1 MTRSPKLN
9 LELLQD
15 ALDSGASIADVAR
28 KFNVHHEIIRRQI
41 NRGHV
46 ELYVAYDEDIEIS
59 TQEVTTWD
67 IEDILDDWWR
77 AAFSGDEVYIPP
89 PNRNS
94 AVTTKLYQYIGEI
107 YGGVV
112 GWMRKRGITRLR
124 SSFLKV
130 CTGCGL
136 FQSLNQFTQ
145 KSQCLIGMSSRC
157 RVCTSDQRNIDAV
170 RSAANRRRTLLLS
183 LPTNW
188 ERSHRL
194 AMRLDGGG
202 TCDLTDELECDD
214 DHFIP
219 VATGHCGTYLGNM
232 RPLASWLNANKSAAN
247 PYEWFEANRQRFD
260 LDQSRFDALVWRL
273 AAQNG
278 LTPEEFRKFTYWC
291 FENPRTVEQIA
302 EDNARYGYKKSSIE
316 IWRDQTG
323 LPFPIAVDFGYTAL
337 NNDTTRKEDAA

>member
-1 MTRSPKLN
+1 
-9 LELLQD
+9 
-15 ALDSGASIADVAR
+15 
-28 KFNVHHEIIRRQI
+28 
-41 NRGHV
+41 
-46 ELYVAYDEDIEIS
+46 
-59 TQEVTTWD
+59 
-67 IEDILDDWWR
+67 
-77 AAFSGDEVYIPP
+77 
-89 PNRNS
+89 
-94 AVTTKLYQYIGEI
+94 
-107 YGGVV
+107 
-112 GWMRKRGITRLR
+112 
-124 SSFLKV
+124 
-130 CTGCGL
+130 
-136 FQSLNQFTQ
+136 
-145 KSQCLIGMSSRC
+145 
-157 RVCTSDQRNIDAV
+157 
-170 RSAANRRRTLLLS
+170 
-183 LPTNW
+183 
-188 ERSHRL
+188 
-194 AMRLDGGG
+194 MRLDGGG